1 MDNHHHYNNNQ
12 MEVEE
17 EEPLHDTEEE
27 KEEEEEEEA
36 KDLEKVHQIEA
47 TLNTETKHKA
57 QQPWKLKT
65 IQ

>member
-1 MDNHHHYNNNQ
+1 

-17 EEPLHDTEEE
+17 EEPSHDTEE
-27 KEEEEEEEA
+27 EEEEEEEA

-57 QQPWKLKT
+57 RQPWKLKT
-65 IQ
+65 IP